1 MRVIRFENLKKKNH
15 IDERLLPISAMN
27 YDGLFLEDLI
37 EGYRTLVVSGREMM
51 SVDIKSDD
59 RNIGSVIA
67 SQRIPAR
74 TIKVDYQ
81 VTNHDSE
88 MILVN
93 YRYLVESLYREKDVP
108 IYFNDEPDV
117 IYYGRFSSSDEPS
130 GSSYDV
136 VSSFEI
142 LCSDPRKYSLKTFS
156 TDGDIMRRLPFK
168 TKPLKIT
175 VKTKNNGGI
184 TVTDGT
190 KNIKIS
196 QSLKAGDLV
205 VFDFSLGQVLINGIN
220 KTNLLDLTSDF
231 ENFYLKQRQKITCS
245 NGTLTVEYKE
255 VMY

>member
-1 MRVIRFENLKKKNH
+1 MREIHFENLKKKDH
-15 IDERLLPISAMN
+15 VDERILPISAMN
-27 YDGLFLEDLI
+27 YDGLFLEDLFD
-37 EGYRTLVVSGREMM
+37 GYRTLVVSGREMM

-59 RNIGSVIA
+59 RNVGSVIA

-74 TIKVDYQ
+74 TIKVEYQ
-81 VTNHDSE
+81 MTNHDSE

-93 YRYLVESLYREKDVP
+93 YRYLLESLFREKDVP

-136 VSSFEI
+136 ISSFEL
-142 LCSDPRKYSLKTFS
+142 LCSDPRKYSYKTFS
-156 TDGDIMRRLPFK
+156 TDGDIMQRLPFR
-168 TKPLKIT
+168 TKPLRIS
-175 VKTKNNGGI
+175 VKVKKSGGI

-196 QSLKAGDLV
+196 QSLNAGDLV
-205 VFDFSLGQVLINGIN
+205 VFDFSLGQVLINGTN
-220 KTNLLDLTSDF
+220 KTNWLDLTSDF
-231 ENFYLKQRQKITCS
+231 ENFYLKQGQKITCS

-255 VMY
+255 VIY